1 MDFNAFVKLLEAD
14 DLPNGLS
21 EELIVL
27 WHDGKGLW
35 GKAHDI
41 AQDMEGR
48 NGAILHAYL
57 HRREG
62 DNWNAQYW
70 YTKAGEDMPKVS
82 LKEEWDALVVRF
94 LQVA

>member
-1 MDFNAFVKLLEAD
+1 MIMELKGFVKLIRAD
-14 DLPNGLS
+14 DLPNSLS
-21 EELIVL
+21 KELIVL
-27 WHDGKGLW
+27 WYDGKGLW
-35 GKAHDI
+35 DKAHDI
-41 AQDMEGR
+41 AQDLESK

-57 HRREG
+57 HRKEG

-94 LQVA
+94 LR